1 MFGFGKSKKE
11 EQEAL
16 SLFIKYSTDA
26 SGKYLV
32 MRSLGKHLIE
42 ESGLTEQQFSLFE
55 AAYIYGLHFAIARAK
70 DTEKKYISW
79 EIIVDMAQTN
89 CKQYELLGKDKD
101 IDIVSCIDFAFQ
113 NRDKPQVLAVLKKG
127 TDAGMNYV
135 WAINGQIDEEMGVIL
150 SPTHISD
157 TDLVTNFQN
166 FLT

>member
-1 MFGFGKSKKE
+1 MFGFGKNKKE
-11 EQEAL
+11 KQEAL
-16 SLFIKYSTDA
+16 ALFIKYSTDA
-26 SGKYLV
+26 CGKYLV

-42 ESGLTEQQFSLFE
+42 ESGLSEQQFSLFE

-70 DTEKKYISW
+70 EPEKKYVSW
-79 EIIVDMAQTN
+79 EVIVDMAQTN
-89 CKQYELLGKDKD
+89 CKQYELLGKD